1 MSFKWFTHNKSKNE
15 TAAAL
20 QAAVANGRGLLA
32 VVCKPGCAICE
43 AGWKKLNTSAL
54 TKFLEDNNIVGLKIE
69 DSASHC
75 MALTSQAKLWR
86 NPDGSKTSDTLPIL
100 AFFKPRARAMDAG
113 LSLAKSGGDVATW
126 FCGSTP
132 KYVPTYAAA
141 NVIKWLGV
149 IMLSDAYSKA
159 CHDTAASQPAKP
171 TRYAVSVTA
180 VFTATFNSKAEAEN
194 AAKLCQ
200 VKPHGGWDIHAG
212 KPQVE
217 PVK

>member
-1 MSFKWFTHNKSKNE
+1 MSFKWFIHNKTKNE

-32 VVCKPGCAICE
+32 VICKPGCAICE

-54 TKFLEDNNIVGLKIE
+54 TKFLEDNSIVGLKVE

-100 AFFKPRARAMDAG
+100 AFFKPRARAMNAG

-132 KYVPTYAAA
+132 KYVPTYAGATVA
-141 NVIKWLGV
+141 KWLQS
-149 IMLSDAYSKA
+149 IMATDAYSG
-159 CHDTAASQPAKP
+159 TVASQPAQP

-180 VFTATFNSKAEAEN
+180 VFSATFDSKAEAQN
-194 AAKLCQ
+194 AAKLFEI
-200 VKPHGGWDIHAG
+200 KPHGGWDIHAG
-212 KPQVE
+212 QPQVE

>member
-1 MSFKWFTHNKSKNE
+1 MSFKWLYHNKTKNE

-32 VVCKPGCAICE
+32 VICKPGCAICE

-54 TKFLEDNNIVGLKIE
+54 TKFLEDNSIVGLKVE

-86 NPDGSKTSDTLPIL
+86 NPDKSKTSDTLPIL
-100 AFFKPRARAMDAG
+100 AFFKPRARAMNDG
-113 LSLAKSGGDVATW
+113 LSLAKSGGDVDTW

-132 KYVPTYAAA
+132 KYVPTYAGATVA
-141 NVIKWLGV
+141 KWLQA
-149 IMLSDAYSKA
+149 IMATDAYNG
-159 CHDTAASQPAKP
+159 TAASQPAKP

-180 VFTATFNSKAEAEN
+180 VFTAVFDTETEAQN
-194 AAKLCQ
+194 AAKLFQ
-200 VKPHGGWDIHAG
+200 VKPHGGWEVTAG

>member
-1 MSFKWFTHNKSKNE
+1 MSFKWFTHNKSKNG
-15 TAAAL
+15 TATAL

-32 VVCKPGCAICE
+32 VICKPGCAICE

-54 TKFLEDNNIVGLKIE
+54 TKFLGDNGIVGLKIE

-100 AFFKPRARAMDAG
+100 AFFKPRARAMNDG
-113 LSLAKSGGDVATW
+113 LSLAKSGGDVDTW

-132 KYVPTYAAA
+132 KYVPTYAGATVA
-141 NVIKWLGV
+141 KWLQS
-149 IMLSDAYSKA
+149 IMATDAYKKA
-159 CHDTAASQPAKP
+159 CPGNAATTTQP

-180 VFTATFNSKAEAEN
+180 VFTATFDSKAEAEN
-194 AAKLCQ
+194 AAKLFEI
-200 VKPHGGWDIHAG
+200 KPHGGWDIHAG
-212 KPQVE
+212 QPQVE

>member
-1 MSFKWFTHNKSKNE
+1 MSFKWLYHNKTKNE

-20 QAAVANGRGLLA
+20 QAAVANGRGMLA
-32 VVCKPGCAICE
+32 VICKPGCAICE

-54 TKFLEDNNIVGLKIE
+54 TKFLEDNSIVGLKVE

-100 AFFKPRARAMDAG
+100 AFFKPRARAMNDG
-113 LSLAKSGGDVATW
+113 LSLAKSGGDVDTW

-132 KYVPTYAAA
+132 KYVPTYAGATVA
-141 NVIKWLGV
+141 KWLQA
-149 IMLSDAYSKA
+149 IMDTDAYNG
-159 CHDTAASQPAKP
+159 TVASQPAQP

-180 VFTATFNSKAEAEN
+180 VFSATFDSKSEAEN
-194 AAKLCQ
+194 AAKLFEI
-200 VKPHGGWDIHAG
+200 KPHGGWDIHAG
-212 KPQVE
+212 QPQVE

>member
-1 MSFKWFTHNKSKNE
+1 MSFKWLYHNKTKNE

-32 VVCKPGCAICE
+32 VICKPGCAICE

-54 TKFLEDNNIVGLKIE
+54 TKFLEDNSIVGLKVE

-86 NPDGSKTSDTLPIL
+86 NPDKSKTSDTLPIL
-100 AFFKPRARAMDAG
+100 AFFKPRARAMNDG

-132 KYVPTYAAA
+132 KYVPTYAGATVA
-141 NVIKWLGV
+141 KWLQG
-149 IMLSDAYSKA
+149 IMDTDAYNG
-159 CHDTAASQPAKP
+159 TVASQPAQP

-180 VFTATFNSKAEAEN
+180 VFSATFDSKSEAEN
-194 AAKLCQ
+194 AAKLFEI
-200 VKPHGGWDIHAG
+200 KPHGGWDIHAG
-212 KPQVE
+212 QPQVE

>member
-1 MSFKWFTHNKSKNE
+1 MSFKWFIHSKTKNE

-32 VVCKPGCAICE
+32 VICKPGCAICE

-54 TKFLEDNNIVGLKIE
+54 TKFLEDNSIVGLKVE

-86 NPDGSKTSDTLPIL
+86 NPDKSKTSDTLPIL
-100 AFFKPRARAMDAG
+100 AFFKPRARAMNDG

-132 KYVPTYAAA
+132 KYVPTYAGATVA
-141 NVIKWLGV
+141 KWLQG
-149 IMLSDAYSKA
+149 IMDTDAYNG
-159 CHDTAASQPAKP
+159 TVASQPAQP

-180 VFTATFNSKAEAEN
+180 VFSATFDSKSEAEN
-194 AAKLCQ
+194 AAKLFEI
-200 VKPHGGWDIHAG
+200 KPHGGWDIHAG
-212 KPQVE
+212 QPQVE

>member
-1 MSFKWFTHNKSKNE
+1 MAFKWLYHTKTKNE

-75 MALTSQAKLWR
+75 MAITSQAKLWR
-86 NPDGSKTSDTLPIL
+86 NPDKSKTSDTLPIL
-100 AFFKPRARAMDAG
+100 AFFKPRARAMNDG

-126 FCGSTP
+126 LCGSTP
-132 KYVPTYAAA
+132 KYVPNYAGATVA
-141 NVIKWLGV
+141 KWLDG
-149 IMLSDAYSKA
+149 IMATDAYRKA
-159 CHDTAASQPAKP
+159 CSGTAATTSQP

-180 VFTATFNSKAEAEN
+180 VFSATFDSKAEAQN
-194 AAKLCQ
+194 AAKLFQ

-212 KPQVE
+212 QPQVE

>member
-1 MSFKWFTHNKSKNE
+1 MSFKWFIHNKTKNE

-20 QAAVANGRGLLA
+20 QAAVANGRGMLA
-32 VVCKPGCAICE
+32 VICKPGCAICE

-54 TKFLEDNNIVGLKIE
+54 TKFLEDSNIVGLKIE

-100 AFFKPRARAMDAG
+100 AFFKPRARAMNAG

-132 KYVPTYAAA
+132 KYVPTYATA
-141 NVIKWLGV
+141 NVVKWLWG
-149 IMLSDAYSKA
+149 IMLSDAYNQA
-159 CHDTAASQPAKP
+159 CPGTAATTAQP

-180 VFTATFNSKAEAEN
+180 VFTATFDSKAEAQN
-194 AAKLCQ
+194 AAKLFEI
-200 VKPHGGWDIHAG
+200 KPHGGWEIIVG

>member
-1 MSFKWFTHNKSKNE
+1 MSFKWLYHNKTKNE
-15 TAAAL
+15 TAAAI

-32 VVCKPGCAICE
+32 VICKPGCAICE

-54 TKFLEDNNIVGLKIE
+54 TKFLEDNSIVGLKVE

-100 AFFKPRARAMDAG
+100 AFFKPRARAMNAG

-132 KYVPTYAAA
+132 KYVPTYAGATVA
-141 NVIKWLGV
+141 KWLQS
-149 IMLSDAYSKA
+149 IMATDAYSG
-159 CHDTAASQPAKP
+159 TVASQPAQP

-180 VFTATFNSKAEAEN
+180 VFSATFDSKAEAQN
-194 AAKLCQ
+194 AAKLFEI
-200 VKPHGGWDIHAG
+200 KPHGGWDIHAG
-212 KPQVE
+212 QPQVE

>member
-1 MSFKWFTHNKSKNE
+1 MSFKWLYHNKTKNE

-54 TKFLEDNNIVGLKIE
+54 TKFLEDNSIVGLKVE

-86 NPDGSKTSDTLPIL
+86 NPDKSKTSDTLPIL
-100 AFFKPRARAMDAG
+100 AFFKPRARAMNDG
-113 LSLAKSGGDVATW
+113 LSLAKSGGDVDTW

-132 KYVPTYAAA
+132 KYVPTYAGATVA
-141 NVIKWLGV
+141 KWLQA
-149 IMLSDAYSKA
+149 IMATDAYNG
-159 CHDTAASQPAKP
+159 TVASQPAQP

-180 VFTATFNSKAEAEN
+180 VFSATFDSKQEAEN
-194 AAKLCQ
+194 AAKLFA

-212 KPQVE
+212 QPQVE
-217 PVK
+217 PLK

>member
-1 MSFKWFTHNKSKNE
+1 MSFKWLYHNKTKNE

-32 VVCKPGCAICE
+32 VICKPGCAICE

-54 TKFLEDNNIVGLKIE
+54 TKFLEDNSIVGLKVE

-86 NPDGSKTSDTLPIL
+86 NPDKSKTSDTLPIL
-100 AFFKPRARAMDAG
+100 AFFKPRARAMNDG

-132 KYVPTYAAA
+132 KYVPTYAGATVA
-141 NVIKWLGV
+141 KWLQS
-149 IMLSDAYSKA
+149 IMATDEYNG
-159 CHDTAASQPAKP
+159 TVASQPAQP

-180 VFTATFNSKAEAEN
+180 VFTATFDSKSEAEN
-194 AAKLCQ
+194 AAKLFEI
-200 VKPHGGWDIHAG
+200 KPHGGWDIHAG
-212 KPQVE
+212 QPQVE

>member
-1 MSFKWFTHNKSKNE
+1 MSFKWLYHNKTKNE

-32 VVCKPGCAICE
+32 VICKPGCAICE

-54 TKFLEDNNIVGLKIE
+54 TKFLEDNSIVGLKVE

-100 AFFKPRARAMDAG
+100 AFFKPRARAMNAG

-132 KYVPTYAAA
+132 KYVPTYAGATVA
-141 NVIKWLGV
+141 KWLQS
-149 IMLSDAYSKA
+149 IMATDAY
-159 CHDTAASQPAKP
+159 HGTAATDAQP

-180 VFTATFNSKAEAEN
+180 VFTATFASKAEAQN
-194 AAKLCQ
+194 AAKLFEI
-200 VKPHGGWDIHAG
+200 KPHGGWDIHAG
-212 KPQVE
+212 QPQVE

>member
-1 MSFKWFTHNKSKNE
+1 MSFKWLYHNKTKNE

-32 VVCKPGCAICE
+32 VICKPGCAICE

-54 TKFLEDNNIVGLKIE
+54 TKFLDDNGIVGLKVE

-75 MALTSQAKLWR
+75 MSLTSQAKLWR

-100 AFFKPRARAMDAG
+100 AFFNPRARTMDAG

-132 KYVPTYAAA
+132 KYVPNYAGATVA
-141 NVIKWLGV
+141 KWLQG
-149 IMLSDAYSKA
+149 IMQTDAYKKA
-159 CHDTAASQPAKP
+159 CSDTAASQPAKP

-180 VFTATFNSKAEAEN
+180 VFTATFDSKSEAEN
-194 AAKLCQ
+194 AAKLFEI
-200 VKPHGGWDIHAG
+200 KPHGGWDIHAG
-212 KPQVE
+212 QPQVE
-217 PVK
+217 LVK

>member
-1 MSFKWFTHNKSKNE
+1 MSFKWFIHSKTKNE

-20 QAAVANGRGLLA
+20 QAAVANWRGMLA
-32 VVCKPGCAICE
+32 VICKPGCAICE

-86 NPDGSKTSDTLPIL
+86 NPDGSKTSDNLPIL
-100 AFFKPRARAMDAG
+100 AFFKPRARAMNAG

-132 KYVPTYAAA
+132 KYVPNYAGATVA
-141 NVIKWLGV
+141 KWLQG
-149 IMLSDAYSKA
+149 IMQTDAYKKA
-159 CHDTAASQPAKP
+159 CPGNAATDAQP

-180 VFTATFNSKAEAEN
+180 IFAATFGSKAEAEN
-194 AAKLCQ
+194 AAKLFQ

-212 KPQVE
+212 QPQVE